1 MNTTNGIRK
10 KYTLPLRLAIG
21 VLLMGALFKI
31 QHWPLADA
39 LLIIGVT
46 AVVVLYAP
54 RYLAMNPRGASGPVT
69 MFARACRPTGY
80 LFRRY
85 AMALRSVLLVRRRAD
100 RKSESGSTKSGIG
113 ESLER
118 PGSNAYNTVQ
128 HPASNPV
135 FVGGL
140 GLVGMGT
147 LFRIEHWPY
156 GGAYARSQGSHHVPT
171 VRVAPAIPHLG
182 TGRDVQDHRTP
193 LP

>member
-46 AVVVLYAP
+46 AVVVLYVP
-54 RYLAMNPRGASGPVT
+54 RYLAKPERRFMDHVKLLLVLSW
-69 MFARACRPTGY
+69 PTGY
-80 LFRRY
+80 LFSVMHWPY
-85 AMALRSVLLVRRRAD
+85 ASVFSYVAAPLFLIWIF
-100 RKSESGSTKSGIG
+100 KSGIG
-113 ESLER
+113 EFWNDSAATTPSTWSIVL
-118 PGSNAYNTVQ
+118 
-128 HPASNPV
+128 

-156 GGAYARSQGSHHVPT
+156 GGAMLIAGFALCAAWFVYEFFPRL
-171 VRVAPAIPHLG
+171 R
-182 TGRDVQDHRTP
+182 TGRDDAEAPSVGSNEEKGA
-193 LP
+193 